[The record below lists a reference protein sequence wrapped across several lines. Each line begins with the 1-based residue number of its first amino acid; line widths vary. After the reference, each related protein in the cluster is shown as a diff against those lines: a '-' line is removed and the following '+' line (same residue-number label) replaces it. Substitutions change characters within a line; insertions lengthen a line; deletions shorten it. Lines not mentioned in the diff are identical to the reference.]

1 VTKPTAP
8 VILCCLALAG
18 CGLNTNEP
26 TVIRLQD
33 EFANA
38 TVAGGASV
46 EPAAPT
52 VLRFDGQPAPGYSAA
67 LGVGDLRLENGNL
80 AGSTTAQFPIVQIT
94 RSEGLDN
101 PDVLHTIEIRARV
114 SAGANIGVVFA
125 SADALNAQ
133 AIAMQGTLI
142 PWALSSPLLPG
153 EEFQTY
159 AIPVGTALNAHAAG
173 AELNGYGTRQILI
186 RPSDAAG
193 AEFEIESIRLI
204 FRREY
209 MATVPSGISWQ
220 AFDHRGKETIV
231 TRAPE
236 RVSYDLALPSAPW
249 LDVAIATAERL
260 PVTFR
265 VLATRSGETIFSS
278 ERTLT
283 TAGRWEPMP
292 VDLADLAGQRVTLS
306 LELES
311 EQPGALG
318 FWGAPAIR
326 NSGAR
331 PSTSPDAPQGVI
343 LFVADTLRRDHLMPY
358 GYPRE
363 TSPNLE
369 RLAAE
374 GALMLDNQANST
386 WTKVSVPSM
395 HSSTYPRTNQ
405 VQQMLDRLPAAAT
418 TLAEVY
424 REAGYATLGL
434 SANWFVGSAT
444 NLHQGFEDFEEAAA
458 LDDEVGDTPSKS
470 ARAQVDRL
478 LPWLE
483 QHRDVPFFVNLHVTD
498 PHSPFMPQAPY
509 DTYWG
514 DAGTRRRHE
523 EGMEKLRQVRPTFV
537 EVGPPAGGEPTTVG
551 LREAGVNPIDIL
563 QQHYDWYD
571 GSIRAMDA
579 ELGRIVET
587 IERLGLRDD
596 VLLVFVS
603 DHGEEF
609 LEHGGHFHRQIY
621 GENSNVPLVIWAP
634 GRIEPGTVVSETI
647 QSLDLMPTMLELSG
661 LPAPETVQGQSF
673 VPLLASRERL
683 AGGGVSH
690 AQGAWRP
697 APVFSERMPESPA
710 TVGPGLPGIV
720 TDMRL
725 YSYSVI
731 DGGYKLV
738 QHVFIADG
746 LGIPE
751 YQLFDHVA
759 DPLDQDDIAA
769 ENPEIVERLKQ
780 LLGDWQEYADAARF
794 PEDGVAT
801 ENLDPAEL
809 QRLCSLGYIAC

>member
-1 VTKPTAP
+1 MIKLTAP
-8 VILCCLALAG
+8 VAVSCVVLAA
-18 CGLNTNEP
+18 CGGNTNEP
-26 TVIRLQD
+26 AVIRLQD
-33 EFANA
+33 EFAA
-38 TVAGGASV
+38 AIVTGGAPP
-46 EPAAPT
+46 EPVTPT
-52 VLRFDGQPAPGYSAA
+52 VLRFDGQAAPPYSAA
-67 LGVGDLRLENGNL
+67 LGVGDLGLENGNL
-80 AGSTTAQFPIVQIT
+80 AGSTTAAFPIVQVT
-94 RSEGLDN
+94 RSDGLDN
-101 PDVLHTIEIRARV
+101 PDVLHLIEIRARV
-114 SAGANIGVVFA
+114 SAGANLSVIFD
-125 SADALNAQ
+125 SAEAPNAQ
-133 AIAMQGTLI
+133 GLAMQGTLI
-142 PWALSSPLLPG
+142 PWALSSPLITG

-159 AIPVGTALNAHAAG
+159 AIPVGNALNAHAAG

-186 RPSDAAG
+186 RPSDTAG
-193 AEFEIESIRLI
+193 ADFEIESIRLV

-209 MATVPSGISWQ
+209 MATVPSGVSWQ
-220 AFDHRGKETIV
+220 AFEHRGKETIV
-231 TRAPE
+231 TRAAE
-236 RVSYDLALPSAPW
+236 RVSYDLSLPSAPW

-265 VLATRSGETIFSS
+265 VSAVQSGEVVFSS

-283 TAGRWEPMP
+283 TSGRWEPLA
-292 VDLADLAGQRVTLS
+292 VDLAELAGRRVTLS

-326 NSGAR
+326 NSGAA
-331 PSTSPDAPQGVI
+331 PSAAAGAPRGVI